1 MPPNENAKTKGKPMR
16 LLSVADA
23 LNLEVGEQLPGLK
36 GKLVQLYDRHTGES
50 DYGPW
55 SLQNLTLA
63 DTAVPAKKIK
73 VCVSGHDPITA
84 RPGDVIY
91 FISGKTG
98 KGALKGLK
106 REEEE
111 YEGAV
116 RPLVRAAKDAE
127 ITLQP
132 PPVDA
137 AAASAA
143 PPSPSPS
150 PSPPPPPSAEPA
162 KPGRLPACSAQASEP
177 KPKPPPPAIPAESEE
192 AALRAARVLL
202 ARHAALMAQCV
213 SAAANVLAEYERVRG
228 SRVLPDSLLQT
239 IIGCLYIEMARAVDV
254 RSLPYQ
260 RATAPPP
267 LPPAEIKEEAD
278 HEDVPF

>member
-1 MPPNENAKTKGKPMR
+1 MR

-106 REEEE
+106 REEDE

-143 PPSPSPS
+143 PPPPSPSPSPS

-239 IIGCLYIEMARAVDV
+239 IIGCLYIEMVRAVDV